1 MLIKNKIIRDTVLLT
16 LMQIAL
22 DSAGLLLNVF
32 ITGRLGSS
40 AMGILSLTGS
50 FLVLA
55 GTLSNGNAFLCTSRL
70 VSEELGRKNNNPQR
84 VLFYAVA
91 LCSLLSC
98 IVSVLIIFLAPVI
111 SSKFF
116 STSAMCK
123 AVRMMPFALLPGA
136 FSACLKGY
144 FNAFRRSEITA
155 SGDILEFIVKALT
168 LIILTLVKNPGSE
181 SEICTVMITGII
193 AGNVFSLVF
202 FALMLLKHG
211 KHYHG
216 KASIGFSSYVKFALP
231 IMAGSVLTSAL
242 SSANDALIPVTLRQF
257 GNSVEEALSKFG
269 IFEAI
274 VIPTLFFPSVAL
286 CSMSGIIVSETARA
300 RSAGDN
306 GKLRHLTE
314 KLVGGTLIYAVFA
327 SAVLIKFGAETGML
341 LGGGALAGKMISV
354 IAPVIPFIYLEIIL
368 EALIKG
374 MGLQSFSSLNYLA
387 EYAVRISCVL
397 VFVPVFGFYG
407 IVISYYSSNIIGN
420 LSRLIKILRHTKAHL
435 SLMKAVIPPV
445 ILAFMTLKA
454 TELPFRFFSADTTSL
469 PVMIAFVL
477 IWTALYFAFFA
488 FKSSSLRLSGIS
500 LGKFKSSFVE
510 SA

>member
-16 LMQIAL
+16 LMQLAL

-70 VSEELGRKNNNPQR
+70 ISEELGKENKNPQR
-84 VLFYAVA
+84 VLLYAIA
-91 LCSLLSC
+91 LCSFLSC
-98 IVSVLIIFLAPVI
+98 IVSLLIIFLAPVI

-116 STSAMCK
+116 STSAMCR
-123 AVRMMPFALLPGA
+123 AVRLMPFALVPGA

-144 FNAFRRSEITA
+144 FNAFRRSSITA

-168 LIILTLVKNPGSE
+168 LIILTLVRNPHSE
-181 SEICTVMITGII
+181 SEICAVMITGII
-193 AGNVFSLVF
+193 AGNVFSLIF
-202 FALMLLKHG
+202 FSVMLIKHK
-211 KHYHG
+211 KHYSCRP
-216 KASIGFSSYVKFALP
+216 SIGFSSYVKFALP

-242 SSANDALIPVTLRQF
+242 SSANDALIPFTLRQF
-257 GNSVEEALSKFG
+257 GNSAEEALSKFG

-306 GKLRHLTE
+306 GTLRRLTE
-314 KLVGGTLIYAVFA
+314 KLVAGTLVYAVFA
-327 SAVLIKFGAETGML
+327 SAVLMKFGAEIGLL
-341 LGGGALAGKMISV
+341 LGGGALAGRMISV

-374 MGLQSFSSLNYLA
+374 MGLQSFSSLNYLT

-397 VFVPVFGFYG
+397 VFVPAFGFYG
-407 IVISYYSSNIIGN
+407 IVISYYASNIVGN
-420 LSRLIKILRHTKAHL
+420 LSRMIKILRHTKAHL
-435 SLMKAVIPPV
+435 NVLRAVLSPV
-445 ILAFMTLKA
+445 IFAFMTLKT
-454 TELPFRFFSADTTSL
+454 TELAFRFFTADTSSL
-469 PVMIAFVL
+469 PVMIAFTL
-477 IWTALYFAFFA
+477 IWTLLYFAISA
-488 FKSSSLRLSGIS
+488 YKSPSVKLSGIS
-500 LGKFKSSFVE
+500 LSNFKGSFVE
-510 SA
+510 NA